1 MNRDALRWTAAIF
14 LALLLAPLVFYLVT
28 GSILGFFLPCGEN
41 GILELVHYRGEALS
55 MACSTAKLIIGLV
68 VAFWGT
74 SVLAFLMFLYGYGDI
89 FPREG
94 RHR

>member
-1 MNRDALRWTAAIF
+1 MNRDALRWSAALVLVMLI
-14 LALLLAPLVFYLVT
+14 APIVFYLVT
-28 GSILGFFLPCGEN
+28 GSILGFFLPCGDN
-41 GILELVHYRGEALS
+41 GILEIVQYADKTLS
-55 MACSTAKLIIGLV
+55 MACSTAKLAIGLA

-89 FPREG
+89 SGRED